1 MKPICSVCGRRTAP
15 FAFIG
20 AEPIGPN
27 CARKLGLTKTAVKAA
42 KHGRMR
48 LAGKYAREPKSAEAQ
63 TIDLFPET
71 LSGSA

>member
-1 MKPICSVCGRRTAP
+1 MKPICSICGRRTVP
-15 FAFIG
+15 FVFLG

-27 CARKLGLTKTAVKAA
+27 CARRLGLTKTAVKAA

-48 LAGKYAREPKSAEAQ
+48 LAGKYARQARQGEPQ

-71 LSGSA
+71 L

>member
-1 MKPICSVCGRRTAP
+1 MKPICSICGRRTMP
-15 FAFIG
+15 FAYLG

-48 LAGKYAREPKSAEAQ
+48 LAGKYARQARADEPQ

-71 LSGSA
+71 L